1 MLNEVK
7 KLHWERFHYLISWT
21 TTITDG
27 VTSSSG
33 GELWQVEEQL
43 LHLPTRYGIS
53 KKLSDAAT
61 LAAHQTRA
69 LLLLLFHVESR
80 WHRGHMV
87 GGGGGDAA
95 GCCRASTGLKKPSRS
110 NQIVASRWN
119 KRRRRQPGKSR
130 SLWFHHSCCYCCCC
144 FSLIVV
150 RFVRRTRRGQQQ
162 QSFTRFQAWRNGFR
176 ERNTGFCCWI
186 RIRSYFC
193 FFFFFFFRSQ
203 RLLCSSA
210 FVLHCRNGTKRHTSA
225 WDQKPSM
232 FAGKGVCIMD
242 GKITVAA

>member
-1 MLNEVK
+1 MLKEVK
-7 KLHWERFHYLISWT
+7 KLHWERFHYLISRT
-21 TTITDG
+21 TTIADG

-61 LAAHQTRA
+61 LAVHQTRA
-69 LLLLLFHVESR
+69 LLVLLFHVERR
-80 WHRGHMV
+80 WHRGRI

-95 GCCRASTGLKKPSRS
+95 GCCRASTGLKKPSRC
-110 NQIVASRWN
+110 NQIVASRWK
-119 KRRRRQPGKSR
+119 KRRRRQPGKSC
-130 SLWFHHSCCYCCCC
+130 SLWFHHGCCYCCC

-162 QSFTRFQAWRNGFR
+162 QSFTRFQAWRKGFR
-176 ERNTGFCCWI
+176 ERKTGFCCWI
-186 RIRSYFC
+186 CIRSCFC
-193 FFFFFFFRSQ
+193 FFFFFRSQ